1 MNKKI
6 FAITSILTLF
16 SFSSLLYAQEVS
28 TYSFSGFG
36 GGLPSSAT
44 IVEAT
49 AAPENLSAST
59 AVKETSKV
67 LITSLIVGGVIVVG
81 GIVLVA
87 TMSTEGGK
95 EFMAE
100 CAGETIEQC
109 MEDCMEETIDVCIQ
123 ETCSDAGLKYIM
135 PIYVP

>member
-49 AAPENLSAST
+49 AAPENLSAWNEFNLE
-59 AVKETSKV
+59 KY
-67 LITSLIVGGVIVVG
+67 LSLKIN
-81 GIVLVA
+81 
-87 TMSTEGGK
+87 SN
-95 EFMAE
+95 
-100 CAGETIEQC
+100 
-109 MEDCMEETIDVCIQ
+109 D
-123 ETCSDAGLKYIM
+123 
-135 PIYVP
+135 